1 MRKASISKCKSKCKC
16 KCKSHFTTKLDL
28 NLKEKLAKSF
38 IWSIAF
44 YGVAI

>member
-1 MRKASISKCKSKCKC
+1 MSKAAFSKCKSKCKY

-38 IWSIAF
+38 I
-44 YGVAI
+44 